1 MYRRFIKTLSLVL
14 SCVMVICNIQVT
26 HIHAEEQY
34 QHSETETSGSV
45 TMKVE
50 WNDPVLGQ
58 PTTFH
63 VSATGGS
70 GAYKFRMDAPSYTNP
85 NEMAYESV
93 ADPSRGEW
101 MNYTNECNS
110 TDYSFTMTASGTYN
124 LRFYLM
130 DKAAGVY
137 YLRVSTYIQVFDS
150 NHPSVRS
157 IVQSAVAQCNN
168 ETDGSDY
175 QKALWLH
182 DWLLNQLKYDNTLK
196 WSSAESALTRG
207 LGTCQ
212 AYESAYSMLL
222 STAGIENAE
231 TRDTGDAHTWNA
243 IKLDGEWYQ
252 VDCTWDDSSDH
263 WYDFDQRRLYFGL
276 TDELM
281 AVAHPKFS
289 EVYSKSDY
297 RTPSTSL
304 KNNYFVK
311 SGEAKQ
317 WAESYRDRIQNSLNS
332 KQTQFS
338 IQADNSTYPPSIYKI
353 QNGIIAYVMNQN
365 EWFLNGKK
373 VTLVVTVNDNKF
385 DFTVTYPIECTKHDW
400 DQGKVTTEPTCTK
413 EGIKTYTCKNCATT
427 KIETIKSLG
436 HDYSNEWTVD
446 KEATCTQEGSKS
458 HHCTRCDDKKDVTTI
473 PKTDHHFDNGVITK
487 QATTTETG
495 LKTYTCQ
502 DCKTTKSEIIPVIK
516 NNDTVD
522 SEAPVIDV
530 GSIKFSKDSATVG
543 DTVKISVKITDNVVI
558 NESAIIL
565 ENYETGKKIH
575 LQKGIYNENT
585 KKYECSLDINDDIPN
600 GHWYISSIQARDK
613 ADNLGIETFQQNEYS
628 FIVQGTKAD
637 SEAPV
642 IDVNSIKFSKDSATV
657 GDNVNIS
664 AKITDNVGIN
674 ESAIILENYETG
686 KKIHLQKGI
695 YNENTKKYEC
705 SLDINDDIPNGHWYI
720 SSIQA
725 RDKADNL
732 GIETFQQN
740 EYSFIVQG
748 TKADSEAPVI
758 DVNSIKFSKDS
769 ATVGDNVNIS
779 AKITDN
785 VGINES
791 AIILENYETGKKIH
805 LQKGIYNEN
814 TKKYECSLDINDDI
828 PNGHWYIS
836 SIQVRDEVDNLGI
849 ETFQQNE
856 YSFIVMRNNVDV
868 HKWNDG
874 IILQQATCTK
884 QGLKEYTCLTCNT
897 IKTETIKAL
906 GHDYSNNWTID
917 KIATCTQ
924 EGSKSHHCTRCDA
937 KKDVTTIPKTDYNW
951 DSGVETT
958 KATCTKDGVKT
969 YTCKN
974 CATTKTETIKAL
986 GHDYSN
992 DWTID
997 KVATCQEEGS
1007 KSHHCT
1013 RCDDKKDVT
1022 VIPKLN
1028 HNWDLGVETAKATC
1042 IKDGVKTYTC
1052 KNCATTKTETIKALG
1067 HDYSNNWTIDKIATC
1082 TQEGS
1087 KSHHC
1092 TRCDAKKDVTT
1103 IPKTDYNWDSGVET
1117 TKATCTK
1124 DGVKTYTC
1132 KNCATTKTEII
1143 NALGH
1148 DYSSAWTIDKE
1159 ATCKEEGSKSHH
1171 CTRCDDKKDITTIF
1185 KTDHHFDSGVVTKE
1199 ATCTQSGVKTY
1210 TCKDCKTTKTE
1221 TIKALGHNYSSD
1233 WIIDKTATCTQEGS
1247 KSHHCTRCNDK
1258 KDVTVIPKL
1267 NHNWDS
1273 GVETTKATCIKKGV
1287 KTYTCKDCKTIK
1299 TETIKA
1305 LGHDYSNDWTI
1316 DKTATCT
1323 QEGSKSHHCTRC
1335 DDKKDVTVIPKTNHH
1350 FDSGVETT
1358 KATCIKNGVK
1368 TYTCK
1373 NCKTTKTE
1381 TIKALG
1387 HNYSSDWTIDKAATC
1402 TQEGSKSHHCK
1413 RCGDKKDVT
1422 VVPKTDHNW
1431 SSWKTV
1437 VKPTTTS
1444 EGKEER
1450 ICKTCNTKQQRSIAK
1465 LTETVVE
1472 TQKMYRLYNPNSG
1485 EHFYT
1490 ANAGE
1495 KNHLAN
1501 IGWIYE
1507 GIGWI
1512 APKTSDYPVYRLYNG
1527 NGGEHHYTMN
1537 KAEKN
1542 MLVRAGW
1549 KYEGIGWYSADP
1561 KDSNSIPLLREYNP
1575 NAFAN
1580 NHNYT
1585 TSKPEHNWLISL
1597 GWKDEGKAWYTL
1609 NK

>member
-34 QHSETETSGSV
+34 QHSEAETSGSV

-101 MNYTNECNS
+101 MNYTDECNS

-124 LRFYLM
+124 FRFYLM

-137 YLRVSTYIQVFDS
+137 YLRVSTYIQVSDS

-168 ETDGSDY
+168 ETDGSNY

-664 AKITDNVGIN
+664 V
-674 ESAIILENYETG
+674 
-686 KKIHLQKGI
+686 
-695 YNENTKKYEC
+695 
-705 SLDINDDIPNGHWYI
+705 
-720 SSIQA
+720 
-725 RDKADNL
+725 
-732 GIETFQQN
+732 
-740 EYSFIVQG
+740 
-748 TKADSEAPVI
+748 
-758 DVNSIKFSKDS
+758 
-769 ATVGDNVNIS
+769 
-779 AKITDN
+779 KITDN

-917 KIATCTQ
+917 EAATCTE

-937 KKDVTTIPKTDYNW
+937 KKDVTTIPKTNHHFDSGVETTQATCTKDGVKTYTCKDCKTTKTETIKALGHDYSNNWTIDKTATCTQEGSKSHHCTRCDDKKDITVVAKLNHNW

-958 KATCTKDGVKT
+958 KATCTQSGVKTYTCKNCATAKTETIKALGHDYSNNWTIDKAATCTKDGVKT

-986 GHDYSN
+986 GHDYSSE
-992 DWTID
+992 WTVD
-997 KVATCQEEGS
+997 KA
-1007 KSHHCT
+1007 
-1013 RCDDKKDVT
+1013 
-1022 VIPKLN
+1022 
-1028 HNWDLGVETAKATC
+1028 
-1042 IKDGVKTYTC
+1042 
-1052 KNCATTKTETIKALG
+1052 
-1067 HDYSNNWTIDKIATC
+1067 
-1082 TQEGS
+1082 
-1087 KSHHC
+1087 
-1092 TRCDAKKDVTT
+1092 
-1103 IPKTDYNWDSGVET
+1103 
-1117 TKATCTK
+1117 
-1124 DGVKTYTC
+1124 
-1132 KNCATTKTEII
+1132 
-1143 NALGH
+1143 
-1148 DYSSAWTIDKE
+1148 
-1159 ATCKEEGSKSHH
+1159 
-1171 CTRCDDKKDITTIF
+1171 
-1185 KTDHHFDSGVVTKE
+1185 
-1199 ATCTQSGVKTY
+1199 
-1210 TCKDCKTTKTE
+1210 
-1221 TIKALGHNYSSD
+1221 
-1233 WIIDKTATCTQEGS
+1233 
-1247 KSHHCTRCNDK
+1247 
-1258 KDVTVIPKL
+1258 
-1267 NHNWDS
+1267 
-1273 GVETTKATCIKKGV
+1273 
-1287 KTYTCKDCKTIK
+1287 
-1299 TETIKA
+1299 
-1305 LGHDYSNDWTI
+1305 
-1316 DKTATCT
+1316 ATCT

-1335 DDKKDVTVIPKTNHH
+1335 DDKKDVTTIPKTDHH
-1350 FDSGVETT
+1350 FDSGVEIT
-1358 KATCIKNGVK
+1358 KATCTKDGIK

-1373 NCKTTKTE
+1373 DCKKTKTE

-1387 HNYSSDWTIDKAATC
+1387 HDYSNNWTIDKAATC
-1402 TQEGSKSHHCK
+1402 TQEGSKSHHCI
-1413 RCGDKKDVT
+1413 RCSSKKDVT

-1450 ICKTCNTKQQRSIAK
+1450 TCKTCNTKQQRSIAK
-1465 LTETVVE
+1465 LTETVIE

-1537 KAEKN
+1537 KAEKD

-1597 GWKDEGKAWYTL
+1597 GWKDEGKAWYAL

>member
-34 QHSETETSGSV
+34 QHSETATSGSV

-50 WNDPVLGQ
+50 WNDSVLGQ

-124 LRFYLM
+124 FPFYLM

-137 YLRVSTYIQVFDS
+137 YLRVSTYIQVSDS

-182 DWLLNQLKYDNTLK
+182 DWLLTQLEYDNTLK

-222 STAGIENAE
+222 STAGIENTE

-252 VDCTWDDSSDH
+252 VDCTWDDSNDH

-297 RTPSTSL
+297 KTPSTSL

-311 SGEAKQ
+311 SGEAQQ
-317 WAESYRDRIQNSLNS
+317 WVESYRDRIQDSLNS

-338 IQADNSTYPPSIYKI
+338 IQADNSNYPPSIYKI
-353 QNGIIAYVMNQN
+353 QNGIIAYMMNQN

-373 VTLVVTVNDNKF
+373 VNLIATVNDNKF
-385 DFTVTYPIECTKHDW
+385 DFNITYPIECTKHDW
-400 DQGKVTTEPTCTK
+400 DEGKVTTEPTCTK
-413 EGIKTYTCKNCATT
+413 DGIKTYTCKDCKKT
-427 KIETIKSLG
+427 KTEKIKSLG
-436 HDYSNEWTVD
+436 HNYSTEWTID
-446 KEATCTQEGSKS
+446 KEATCQEEGSKS
-458 HHCTRCDDKKDVTTI
+458 HHCTRCNDKKDVTVI
-473 PKTDHHFDNGVITK
+473 PKLNH
-487 QATTTETG
+487 
-495 LKTYTCQ
+495 
-502 DCKTTKSEIIPVIK
+502 
-516 NNDTVD
+516 
-522 SEAPVIDV
+522 
-530 GSIKFSKDSATVG
+530 
-543 DTVKISVKITDNVVI
+543 
-558 NESAIIL
+558 
-565 ENYETGKKIH
+565 
-575 LQKGIYNENT
+575 
-585 KKYECSLDINDDIPN
+585 
-600 GHWYISSIQARDK
+600 
-613 ADNLGIETFQQNEYS
+613 
-628 FIVQGTKAD
+628 
-637 SEAPV
+637 
-642 IDVNSIKFSKDSATV
+642 
-657 GDNVNIS
+657 
-664 AKITDNVGIN
+664 
-674 ESAIILENYETG
+674 
-686 KKIHLQKGI
+686 
-695 YNENTKKYEC
+695 
-705 SLDINDDIPNGHWYI
+705 
-720 SSIQA
+720 
-725 RDKADNL
+725 
-732 GIETFQQN
+732 
-740 EYSFIVQG
+740 
-748 TKADSEAPVI
+748 
-758 DVNSIKFSKDS
+758 
-769 ATVGDNVNIS
+769 
-779 AKITDN
+779 
-785 VGINES
+785 
-791 AIILENYETGKKIH
+791 
-805 LQKGIYNEN
+805 
-814 TKKYECSLDINDDI
+814 
-828 PNGHWYIS
+828 
-836 SIQVRDEVDNLGI
+836 
-849 ETFQQNE
+849 
-856 YSFIVMRNNVDV
+856 
-868 HKWNDG
+868 
-874 IILQQATCTK
+874 
-884 QGLKEYTCLTCNT
+884 
-897 IKTETIKAL
+897 
-906 GHDYSNNWTID
+906 
-917 KIATCTQ
+917 
-924 EGSKSHHCTRCDA
+924 
-937 KKDVTTIPKTDYNW
+937 NW

-986 GHDYSN
+986 GHNYSN
-992 DWTID
+992 
-997 KVATCQEEGS
+997 
-1007 KSHHCT
+1007 
-1013 RCDDKKDVT
+1013 
-1022 VIPKLN
+1022 
-1028 HNWDLGVETAKATC
+1028 
-1042 IKDGVKTYTC
+1042 
-1052 KNCATTKTETIKALG
+1052 
-1067 HDYSNNWTIDKIATC
+1067 
-1082 TQEGS
+1082 
-1087 KSHHC
+1087 
-1092 TRCDAKKDVTT
+1092 
-1103 IPKTDYNWDSGVET
+1103 
-1117 TKATCTK
+1117 
-1124 DGVKTYTC
+1124 
-1132 KNCATTKTEII
+1132 
-1143 NALGH
+1143 
-1148 DYSSAWTIDKE
+1148 
-1159 ATCKEEGSKSHH
+1159 
-1171 CTRCDDKKDITTIF
+1171 
-1185 KTDHHFDSGVVTKE
+1185 
-1199 ATCTQSGVKTY
+1199 
-1210 TCKDCKTTKTE
+1210 
-1221 TIKALGHNYSSD
+1221 
-1233 WIIDKTATCTQEGS
+1233 
-1247 KSHHCTRCNDK
+1247 
-1258 KDVTVIPKL
+1258 
-1267 NHNWDS
+1267 
-1273 GVETTKATCIKKGV
+1273 
-1287 KTYTCKDCKTIK
+1287 
-1299 TETIKA
+1299 
-1305 LGHDYSNDWTI
+1305 
-1316 DKTATCT
+1316 
-1323 QEGSKSHHCTRC
+1323 
-1335 DDKKDVTVIPKTNHH
+1335 
-1350 FDSGVETT
+1350 
-1358 KATCIKNGVK
+1358 
-1368 TYTCK
+1368 
-1373 NCKTTKTE
+1373 
-1381 TIKALG
+1381 
-1387 HNYSSDWTIDKAATC
+1387 DWTIDKAATC
-1402 TQEGSKSHHCK
+1402 TQEGSKSHHCS
-1413 RCGDKKDVT
+1413 RCGAKKDVT

-1450 ICKTCNTKQQRSIAK
+1450 TCKTCNTKQQRSIAK
-1465 LTETVVE
+1465 LTETVIE

-1537 KAEKN
+1537 KAEKD

-1597 GWKDEGKAWYTL
+1597 GWKDEGKAWYAL

>member
-26 HIHAEEQY
+26 HVHAEEQY
-34 QHSETETSGSV
+34 QYSETATSGSV

-50 WNDPVLGQ
+50 WNDPVLGK

-70 GAYKFRMDAPSYTNP
+70 GSYLFRMDAPSYTNP

-101 MNYTNECNS
+101 MNYTDECDS

-124 LRFYLM
+124 FRFYLM

-137 YLRVSTYIQVFDS
+137 YLRVSTYIQASDS

-182 DWLLNQLKYDNTLK
+182 DWLLNQMEYDLSLK

-231 TRDTGDAHTWNA
+231 IRDTYDGHTWNA
-243 IKLDGEWYQ
+243 MKLDGEWYQ
-252 VDCTWDDSSDH
+252 VDCTWDDSSDN
-263 WYDFDQRRLYFGL
+263 WYNFDQRHLYFGL

-281 AVAHPKFS
+281 AVAHPG
-289 EVYSKSDY
+289 YSNIYTVSGY
-297 RTPSTSL
+297 GTRSTTL

-311 SGEAKQ
+311 SGEAQQ
-317 WAESYRDRIQNSLNS
+317 WVESYRDRIQNSLNS
-332 KQTQFS
+332 KQTHFS
-338 IQADNSTYPPSIYKI
+338 IQADNSIHPASIYKI
-353 QNGIIAYVMNQN
+353 QNGIITYVMNQN
-365 EWFLNGKK
+365 EWFVDGKK
-373 VTLVVTVNDNKF
+373 VNLVATVNDKQF
-385 DFTVTYPIECTKHDW
+385 DFNVTYPIECIKHDW
-400 DQGKVTTEPTCTK
+400 DEGKVTTEPTCTK
-413 EGIKTYTCKNCATT
+413 EGIKMFTCKNCATT
-427 KIETIKSLG
+427 KTETIKALG
-436 HDYSNEWTVD
+436 HDYSNEWTID
-446 KEATCTQEGSKS
+446 KEATCQEEGRKS

-502 DCKTTKSEIIPVIK
+502 DCKITKSEIIPVIK

-543 DTVKISVKITDNVVI
+543 DTVKISVKITDNVGI
-558 NESAIIL
+558 NESVIIL

-585 KKYECSLDINDDIPN
+585 KKYEYSLDINDDIPN

-664 AKITDNVGIN
+664 VKITDNVGIN

-695 YNENTKKYEC
+695 YNENTKKYE
-705 SLDINDDIPNGHWYI
+705 Y
-720 SSIQA
+720 
-725 RDKADNL
+725 
-732 GIETFQQN
+732 
-740 EYSFIVQG
+740 
-748 TKADSEAPVI
+748 
-758 DVNSIKFSKDS
+758 
-769 ATVGDNVNIS
+769 
-779 AKITDN
+779 
-785 VGINES
+785 
-791 AIILENYETGKKIH
+791 
-805 LQKGIYNEN
+805 
-814 TKKYECSLDINDDI
+814 SLDINDDI

-874 IILQQATCTK
+874 ITLQQATCTK

-906 GHDYSNNWTID
+906 GHDYSSDWTID

-924 EGSKSHHCTRCDA
+924 EGSKSHHCTRCNDKKDITVVAKLNHNWGSGVETTKATCLKDGVKTYTCKNCATTKTEIIKALGHDYSNDWTIDKAATCTEEGSKSHHCTRCDA
-937 KKDVTTIPKTDYNW
+937 KKDVTTIPKTNHHFDN
-951 DSGVETT
+951 GIETT
-958 KATCTKDGVKT
+958 
-969 YTCKN
+969 
-974 CATTKTETIKAL
+974 
-986 GHDYSN
+986 
-992 DWTID
+992 
-997 KVATCQEEGS
+997 
-1007 KSHHCT
+1007 
-1013 RCDDKKDVT
+1013 
-1022 VIPKLN
+1022 
-1028 HNWDLGVETAKATC
+1028 KATC

-1067 HDYSNNWTIDKIATC
+1067 HDYSSDWTIDKAATC

-1087 KSHHC
+1087 KSYHC
-1092 TRCDAKKDVTT
+1092 TRCDDKKDVTV
-1103 IPKTDYNWDSGVET
+1103 IPKTNHHFDNGIET

-1132 KNCATTKTEII
+1132 KDCKTTKTEPIK
-1143 NALGH
+1143 ALGH
-1148 DYSSAWTIDKE
+1148 DYSNDWTIDKA
-1159 ATCKEEGSKSHH
+1159 ATCTQKGSESHH
-1171 CTRCDDKKDITTIF
+1171 CTRCDDKKDVTVIS
-1185 KTDHHFDSGVVTKE
+1185 KTNHHFDSGVETTK

-1210 TCKDCKTTKTE
+1210 TCKDCKSTKTE
-1221 TIKALGHNYSSD
+1221 TINALGHKYSS
-1233 WIIDKTATCTQEGS
+1233 
-1247 KSHHCTRCNDK
+1247 
-1258 KDVTVIPKL
+1258 
-1267 NHNWDS
+1267 
-1273 GVETTKATCIKKGV
+1273 
-1287 KTYTCKDCKTIK
+1287 
-1299 TETIKA
+1299 
-1305 LGHDYSNDWTI
+1305 DWTI
-1316 DKTATCT
+1316 DKVATCT

-1335 DDKKDVTVIPKTNHH
+1335 DDKKDVTVIPKTDHNWN
-1350 FDSGVETT
+1350 SGVVT
-1358 KATCIKNGVK
+1358 KEATCTQTGVK

-1373 NCKTTKTE
+1373 DCKITKTE

-1402 TQEGSKSHHCK
+1402 TQEGSKSHHCM
-1413 RCGDKKDVT
+1413 RCSSKKDVT
-1422 VVPKTDHNW
+1422 VIPKTSHNW
-1431 SSWKTV
+1431 SNWSIV
-1437 VKPTTTS
+1437 EQATTKN
-1444 EGKEER
+1444 EGKER
-1450 ICKTCNTKQQRSIAK
+1450 RTCRTCNAKEERSIAK
-1465 LTETVVE
+1465 LKVE
-1472 TQKMYRLYNPNSG
+1472 TQSMYRLYNPNSG

-1597 GWKDEGKAWYTL
+1597 GWKDEGKAWYAL
-1609 NK
+1609 N

>member
-26 HIHAEEQY
+26 NVHAEEQY
-34 QHSETETSGSV
+34 QHSETATSGSV

-101 MNYTNECNS
+101 LQYTNECSS
-110 TDYSFTMTASGTYN
+110 TDYSFTMMASGTYN
-124 LRFYLM
+124 FHFYIM
-130 DKAAGVY
+130 DQSAGVY
-137 YLRVSTYIQVFDS
+137 YLRTTTYIQVSDS
-150 NHPSVRS
+150 NYPSVRS

-182 DWLLNQLKYDNTLK
+182 DWLLNQMEYDRSLK

-212 AYESAYSMLL
+212 AYESAYAMLL

-231 TRDTGDAHTWNA
+231 TRDTYDGHTWNA
-243 IKLDGEWYQ
+243 MKLDGEWYQ
-252 VDCTWDDSSDH
+252 VDCTWDDSSDN
-263 WYDFDQRRLYFGL
+263 WYNFDQRRLYFGL

-281 AVAHPKFS
+281 AVAHPGHTNIYTVS
-289 EVYSKSDY
+289 GYGT
-297 RTPSTSL
+297 RSTTL

-311 SGEAKQ
+311 SGEAQQ
-317 WAESYRDRIQNSLNS
+317 WVESYRDRIQNSLNS

-338 IQADNSTYPPSIYKI
+338 IQADNSNYPPSIYKI
-353 QNGIIAYVMNQN
+353 QNGIIAYMMNQN

-373 VTLVVTVNDNKF
+373 VNLIATVNDNKF
-385 DFTVTYPIECTKHDW
+385 DFNITYPIECTKHDW
-400 DQGKVTTEPTCTK
+400 DEGKVTTEPTCTK
-413 EGIKTYTCKNCATT
+413 DGIKTYTCKNCTTT
-427 KIETIKSLG
+427 KTETIQALG
-436 HDYSNEWTVD
+436 HDYSSEWTID
-446 KEATCTQEGSKS
+446 KEATCKEEGSKS

-502 DCKTTKSEIIPVIK
+502 DCITTKSEIIPVIK

-530 GSIKFSKDSATVG
+530 GSIKVSKDSATVG
-543 DTVKISVKITDNVVI
+543 DTVKISVKITDNVGI
-558 NESAIIL
+558 NKSVIIL

-585 KKYECSLDINDDIPN
+585 KKYEYLLDINDDIPN

-664 AKITDNVGIN
+664 VKITDNVEIN
-674 ESAIILENYETG
+674 ESVIILENYETG
-686 KKIHLQKGI
+686 KKIHLRNAI
-695 YNENTKKYEC
+695 YNETTKKYEYT
-705 SLDINDDIPNGHWYI
+705 LEITDEIPNGHWYI
-720 SSIQA
+720 EGIQA
-725 RDKADNL
+725 RDKADNFA
-732 GIETFQQN
+732 IEVFDKN

-758 DVNSIKFSKDS
+758 DVGSIGFSKDS
-769 ATVGDNVNIS
+769 ATVGDTVKIS
-779 AKITDN
+779 VKITDN

-791 AIILENYETGKKIH
+791 VIILENYETGKSIH
-805 LQKGIYNEN
+805 LRNAIYNET
-814 TKKYECSLDINDDI
+814 TKKYEYMLEITDEI
-828 PNGHWYIS
+828 PNGHWYIEG
-836 SIQVRDEVDNLGI
+836 IQTRDKADNFAI
-849 ETFQQNE
+849 KVFDKNE

-868 HKWNDG
+868 HKWNNG
-874 IILQQATCTK
+874 IILQLATCTK
-884 QGLKEYTCLTCNT
+884 QGLKEYTCLTCNK

-917 KIATCTQ
+917 KTVTCTQ
-924 EGSKSHHCTRCDA
+924 EGSKSHHCTRCND
-937 KKDVTTIPKTDYNW
+937 KKDVTTIPKTDHHF

-969 YTCKN
+969 YTCKDCKTTKTEIIKALGHDYSN
-974 CATTKTETIKAL
+974 DWIVDKEATCQEEGSKSHHCTRCNDKKDVTTIPKTDHNWDSEVETTKATCTNDGVKTYTCKDCKTTKTETIKASGHDYSNEWTVDKNATCTQEGSKSHHCTRCNDKKDVTTIPKTNHHFDNGIETTKATCTKDGVKSYTCKDCKTTKTETIKAL
-986 GHDYSN
+986 GHDYSS

-997 KVATCQEEGS
+997 KIATCTQEGS

-1028 HNWDLGVETAKATC
+1028 HNWVSGVETTKATC

-1052 KNCATTKTETIKALG
+1052 KDCKTTKTETIKALG
-1067 HDYSNNWTIDKIATC
+1067 HDYSNEWTIDKAATC

-1092 TRCDAKKDVTT
+1092 TKCDDKKDVTVV
-1103 IPKTDYNWDSGVET
+1103 PKLNHNWGSGVET
-1117 TKATCTK
+1117 TK
-1124 DGVKTYTC
+1124 
-1132 KNCATTKTEII
+1132 
-1143 NALGH
+1143 
-1148 DYSSAWTIDKE
+1148 
-1159 ATCKEEGSKSHH
+1159 
-1171 CTRCDDKKDITTIF
+1171 
-1185 KTDHHFDSGVVTKE
+1185 

-1221 TIKALGHNYSSD
+1221 TIKALGHD
-1233 WIIDKTATCTQEGS
+1233 
-1247 KSHHCTRCNDK
+1247 
-1258 KDVTVIPKL
+1258 
-1267 NHNWDS
+1267 
-1273 GVETTKATCIKKGV
+1273 
-1287 KTYTCKDCKTIK
+1287 
-1299 TETIKA
+1299 
-1305 LGHDYSNDWTI
+1305 
-1316 DKTATCT
+1316 
-1323 QEGSKSHHCTRC
+1323 
-1335 DDKKDVTVIPKTNHH
+1335 
-1350 FDSGVETT
+1350 
-1358 KATCIKNGVK
+1358 
-1368 TYTCK
+1368 
-1373 NCKTTKTE
+1373 
-1381 TIKALG
+1381 
-1387 HNYSSDWTIDKAATC
+1387 YSSDWTIDKAATC
-1402 TQEGSKSHHCK
+1402 TQEGSKSHHCT
-1413 RCGDKKDVT
+1413 RCSTKKDVT
-1422 VVPKTDHNW
+1422 IIPKTAHNW
-1431 SSWKTV
+1431 SNWSV
-1437 VKPTTTS
+1437 VEKATTKK
-1444 EGKEER
+1444 EGMERRICRTCNAKEE
-1450 ICKTCNTKQQRSIAK
+1450 RSIAK
-1465 LTETVVE
+1465 LKVE
-1472 TQKMYRLYNPNSG
+1472 TQSMYRLYNQNSG

-1507 GIGWI
+1507 GIGWN
-1512 APKTSDYPVYRLYNG
+1512 APKTSDYPVYRLYNA

-1542 MLVRAGW
+1542 YLVSVGW
-1549 KYEGIGWYSADP
+1549 NDEGIGWYSADP
-1561 KDSNSIPLLREYNP
+1561 KDSSSIPLLREYNP

-1597 GWKDEGKAWYTL
+1597 GWLDEGMAWYAL
-1609 NK
+1609 S

>member
-34 QHSETETSGSV
+34 QHSETATSGSV

-101 MNYTNECNS
+101 MNYTDECNS

-124 LRFYLM
+124 FRFYLM

-137 YLRVSTYIQVFDS
+137 YLRVSTYIQVSDS

-263 WYDFDQRRLYFGL
+263 WYDFDQSRLYFGL

-585 KKYECSLDINDDIPN
+585 KKYEYSLDINDDIPN

-613 ADNLGIETFQQNEYS
+613 ADNLGIETFQ
-628 FIVQGTKAD
+628 
-637 SEAPV
+637 
-642 IDVNSIKFSKDSATV
+642 
-657 GDNVNIS
+657 
-664 AKITDNVGIN
+664 
-674 ESAIILENYETG
+674 
-686 KKIHLQKGI
+686 
-695 YNENTKKYEC
+695 
-705 SLDINDDIPNGHWYI
+705 
-720 SSIQA
+720 
-725 RDKADNL
+725 
-732 GIETFQQN
+732 
-740 EYSFIVQG
+740 
-748 TKADSEAPVI
+748 
-758 DVNSIKFSKDS
+758 
-769 ATVGDNVNIS
+769 
-779 AKITDN
+779 
-785 VGINES
+785 
-791 AIILENYETGKKIH
+791 
-805 LQKGIYNEN
+805 
-814 TKKYECSLDINDDI
+814 
-828 PNGHWYIS
+828 
-836 SIQVRDEVDNLGI
+836 
-849 ETFQQNE
+849 
-856 YSFIVMRNNVDV
+856 
-868 HKWNDG
+868 
-874 IILQQATCTK
+874 
-884 QGLKEYTCLTCNT
+884 
-897 IKTETIKAL
+897 
-906 GHDYSNNWTID
+906 
-917 KIATCTQ
+917 
-924 EGSKSHHCTRCDA
+924 
-937 KKDVTTIPKTDYNW
+937 
-951 DSGVETT
+951 
-958 KATCTKDGVKT
+958 
-969 YTCKN
+969 
-974 CATTKTETIKAL
+974 
-986 GHDYSN
+986 
-992 DWTID
+992 
-997 KVATCQEEGS
+997 
-1007 KSHHCT
+1007 
-1013 RCDDKKDVT
+1013 
-1022 VIPKLN
+1022 
-1028 HNWDLGVETAKATC
+1028 
-1042 IKDGVKTYTC
+1042 
-1052 KNCATTKTETIKALG
+1052 
-1067 HDYSNNWTIDKIATC
+1067 
-1082 TQEGS
+1082 
-1087 KSHHC
+1087 
-1092 TRCDAKKDVTT
+1092 
-1103 IPKTDYNWDSGVET
+1103 
-1117 TKATCTK
+1117 
-1124 DGVKTYTC
+1124 
-1132 KNCATTKTEII
+1132 
-1143 NALGH
+1143 
-1148 DYSSAWTIDKE
+1148 
-1159 ATCKEEGSKSHH
+1159 
-1171 CTRCDDKKDITTIF
+1171 
-1185 KTDHHFDSGVVTKE
+1185 
-1199 ATCTQSGVKTY
+1199 
-1210 TCKDCKTTKTE
+1210 
-1221 TIKALGHNYSSD
+1221 
-1233 WIIDKTATCTQEGS
+1233 
-1247 KSHHCTRCNDK
+1247 
-1258 KDVTVIPKL
+1258 
-1267 NHNWDS
+1267 
-1273 GVETTKATCIKKGV
+1273 
-1287 KTYTCKDCKTIK
+1287 
-1299 TETIKA
+1299 
-1305 LGHDYSNDWTI
+1305 
-1316 DKTATCT
+1316 
-1323 QEGSKSHHCTRC
+1323 
-1335 DDKKDVTVIPKTNHH
+1335 
-1350 FDSGVETT
+1350 
-1358 KATCIKNGVK
+1358 
-1368 TYTCK
+1368 
-1373 NCKTTKTE
+1373 
-1381 TIKALG
+1381 
-1387 HNYSSDWTIDKAATC
+1387 
-1402 TQEGSKSHHCK
+1402 
-1413 RCGDKKDVT
+1413 
-1422 VVPKTDHNW
+1422 
-1431 SSWKTV
+1431 
-1437 VKPTTTS
+1437 
-1444 EGKEER
+1444 
-1450 ICKTCNTKQQRSIAK
+1450 
-1465 LTETVVE
+1465 
-1472 TQKMYRLYNPNSG
+1472 
-1485 EHFYT
+1485 
-1490 ANAGE
+1490 
-1495 KNHLAN
+1495 
-1501 IGWIYE
+1501 
-1507 GIGWI
+1507 
-1512 APKTSDYPVYRLYNG
+1512 
-1527 NGGEHHYTMN
+1527 
-1537 KAEKN
+1537 
-1542 MLVRAGW
+1542 
-1549 KYEGIGWYSADP
+1549 
-1561 KDSNSIPLLREYNP
+1561 
-1575 NAFAN
+1575 
-1580 NHNYT
+1580 
-1585 TSKPEHNWLISL
+1585 
-1597 GWKDEGKAWYTL
+1597 
-1609 NK
+1609 

>member
-26 HIHAEEQY
+26 NVHAEEQY
-34 QHSETETSGSV
+34 QHSETATSGSV

-101 MNYTNECNS
+101 LQYTNECSS
-110 TDYSFTMTASGTYN
+110 TDYSFTMMASGTYN
-124 LRFYLM
+124 FHFYIM
-130 DKAAGVY
+130 DQSAGVY
-137 YLRVSTYIQVFDS
+137 YLRTTTYIQVSDS
-150 NHPSVRS
+150 NYPSVRS

-182 DWLLNQLKYDNTLK
+182 DWLLNQMEYDRSLK

-212 AYESAYSMLL
+212 AYESAYAMLL

-231 TRDTGDAHTWNA
+231 TRDTYDGHTWNA
-243 IKLDGEWYQ
+243 MKLDGEWYQ
-252 VDCTWDDSSDH
+252 VDCTWDDSSDN
-263 WYDFDQRRLYFGL
+263 WYNFDQRRLYFGL

-281 AVAHPKFS
+281 AVAHPGHTNIYTVS
-289 EVYSKSDY
+289 GYGT
-297 RTPSTSL
+297 RSTTL

-311 SGEAKQ
+311 SGEAQQ
-317 WAESYRDRIQNSLNS
+317 WVESYRDRIQNSLNS

-338 IQADNSTYPPSIYKI
+338 IQADNSNYPPSIYKI
-353 QNGIIAYVMNQN
+353 QNGIIAYMMNQN

-373 VTLVVTVNDNKF
+373 VNLIATVNDNKF
-385 DFTVTYPIECTKHDW
+385 DFNITYPIECTKHDW
-400 DQGKVTTEPTCTK
+400 DEGKVTTEPTCTK
-413 EGIKTYTCKNCATT
+413 DGIKTYTCKNCTTT
-427 KIETIKSLG
+427 KTETIQALG
-436 HDYSNEWTVD
+436 HDYSSEWTID
-446 KEATCTQEGSKS
+446 KEATCKEEGSKS

-502 DCKTTKSEIIPVIK
+502 DCITTKSEIIPVIK

-530 GSIKFSKDSATVG
+530 GSIKVSKDSATVG
-543 DTVKISVKITDNVVI
+543 DTVKISVKITDNVGI
-558 NESAIIL
+558 NKSVIIL

-585 KKYECSLDINDDIPN
+585 KKYEYLLDINDDIPN

-664 AKITDNVGIN
+664 VKITDNVEIN
-674 ESAIILENYETG
+674 ESVIILENYETG
-686 KKIHLQKGI
+686 KKIHLRNAI
-695 YNENTKKYEC
+695 YNETTKKYEYT
-705 SLDINDDIPNGHWYI
+705 LEITDEIPNGHWYI
-720 SSIQA
+720 EGIQA
-725 RDKADNL
+725 RDKADNFA
-732 GIETFQQN
+732 IEVFDKN

-758 DVNSIKFSKDS
+758 DVGSIGFSKDS
-769 ATVGDNVNIS
+769 ATVGDTVKIS
-779 AKITDN
+779 VKITDN

-791 AIILENYETGKKIH
+791 VIILENYETGKSIH
-805 LQKGIYNEN
+805 LRNAIYNET
-814 TKKYECSLDINDDI
+814 TKKYEYMLEITDEI
-828 PNGHWYIS
+828 PNGHWYIEG
-836 SIQVRDEVDNLGI
+836 IQTRDKADNFAI
-849 ETFQQNE
+849 KVFDKNE

-868 HKWNDG
+868 HKWNNG
-874 IILQQATCTK
+874 IILQLATCTK
-884 QGLKEYTCLTCNT
+884 QGLKEYTCLTCNK

-917 KIATCTQ
+917 KTVTCTQ
-924 EGSKSHHCTRCDA
+924 EGSKSHHCTRCND
-937 KKDVTTIPKTDYNW
+937 KKDVTTIPKTDHHF

-969 YTCKN
+969 YTCKDCKTTKTEIIKALGHDYSN
-974 CATTKTETIKAL
+974 DWIVDKEATCQEEGSKSHHCTRCNDKKDVTTIPKTDHNWDSEVETTKATCTNDGVKTYTCKDCKTTKTETIKASGHDYSNEWTVDKNATCTQEGSKSHHCTRCNDKKDVTTIPKTNHHFDNGIETTKATCTKDGVKSYTCKDCKTTKTETIKAL

-992 DWTID
+992 EWTID
-997 KVATCQEEGS
+997 KIATCTQEGS

-1028 HNWDLGVETAKATC
+1028 HNWVSGVETTKATC

-1052 KNCATTKTETIKALG
+1052 KDCKTTKTETIKALG
-1067 HDYSNNWTIDKIATC
+1067 HDYSNEWTIDKAATC

-1092 TRCDAKKDVTT
+1092 TKCDDKKDVTVV
-1103 IPKTDYNWDSGVET
+1103 PKLNHNWGSGVET
-1117 TKATCTK
+1117 TK
-1124 DGVKTYTC
+1124 
-1132 KNCATTKTEII
+1132 
-1143 NALGH
+1143 
-1148 DYSSAWTIDKE
+1148 
-1159 ATCKEEGSKSHH
+1159 
-1171 CTRCDDKKDITTIF
+1171 
-1185 KTDHHFDSGVVTKE
+1185 

-1221 TIKALGHNYSSD
+1221 TIKALGHD
-1233 WIIDKTATCTQEGS
+1233 
-1247 KSHHCTRCNDK
+1247 
-1258 KDVTVIPKL
+1258 
-1267 NHNWDS
+1267 
-1273 GVETTKATCIKKGV
+1273 
-1287 KTYTCKDCKTIK
+1287 
-1299 TETIKA
+1299 
-1305 LGHDYSNDWTI
+1305 
-1316 DKTATCT
+1316 
-1323 QEGSKSHHCTRC
+1323 
-1335 DDKKDVTVIPKTNHH
+1335 
-1350 FDSGVETT
+1350 
-1358 KATCIKNGVK
+1358 
-1368 TYTCK
+1368 
-1373 NCKTTKTE
+1373 
-1381 TIKALG
+1381 
-1387 HNYSSDWTIDKAATC
+1387 YSSDWTIDKAATC
-1402 TQEGSKSHHCK
+1402 TQEGSKSHHCT
-1413 RCGDKKDVT
+1413 RCSTKKDVT
-1422 VVPKTDHNW
+1422 IIPKTAHNW
-1431 SSWKTV
+1431 SNWSV
-1437 VKPTTTS
+1437 VEKATTKK
-1444 EGKEER
+1444 EGMERRICRTCNAKEE
-1450 ICKTCNTKQQRSIAK
+1450 RSIAK
-1465 LTETVVE
+1465 LKVE
-1472 TQKMYRLYNPNSG
+1472 TQSMYRLYNQNSG

-1507 GIGWI
+1507 GIGWN
-1512 APKTSDYPVYRLYNG
+1512 APKTSDYPVYRLYNA

-1542 MLVRAGW
+1542 YLVSVGW
-1549 KYEGIGWYSADP
+1549 NDEGIGWYSADP
-1561 KDSNSIPLLREYNP
+1561 KDSSSIPLLREYNP

-1597 GWKDEGKAWYTL
+1597 GWLDEGMAWYAL
-1609 NK
+1609 S

>member
-34 QHSETETSGSV
+34 QHSETATSGSV

-50 WNDPVLGQ
+50 WNDSVLGQ

-93 ADPSRGEW
+93 ADPSRDEW

-124 LRFYLM
+124 FRFYLM

-137 YLRVSTYIQVFDS
+137 YLRVSTYIQVSDS

-168 ETDGSDY
+168 ETNGSDY

-182 DWLLNQLKYDNTLK
+182 DWLLTQLEYDNTLK

-222 STAGIENAE
+222 STAGIENTE

-252 VDCTWDDSSDH
+252 VDCTWDDSNDH

-297 RTPSTSL
+297 KTPSTSL

-311 SGEAKQ
+311 SGEAQQ
-317 WAESYRDRIQNSLNS
+317 WVESYRDRIQDSLNS

-338 IQADNSTYPPSIYKI
+338 IQADNSNYPPSIYKI
-353 QNGIIAYVMNQN
+353 QNGIIAYMMNQN

-373 VTLVVTVNDNKF
+373 VNLIATVNDNKF
-385 DFTVTYPIECTKHDW
+385 DFNITYPIECTKHDW
-400 DQGKVTTEPTCTK
+400 DEGKVTTEPTCTK
-413 EGIKTYTCKNCATT
+413 DGIKTYTCKDCKKT
-427 KIETIKSLG
+427 KTEKIKSLG
-436 HDYSNEWTVD
+436 HNYS
-446 KEATCTQEGSKS
+446 
-458 HHCTRCDDKKDVTTI
+458 
-473 PKTDHHFDNGVITK
+473 
-487 QATTTETG
+487 TE
-495 LKTYTCQ
+495 
-502 DCKTTKSEIIPVIK
+502 
-516 NNDTVD
+516 
-522 SEAPVIDV
+522 
-530 GSIKFSKDSATVG
+530 
-543 DTVKISVKITDNVVI
+543 
-558 NESAIIL
+558 
-565 ENYETGKKIH
+565 
-575 LQKGIYNENT
+575 
-585 KKYECSLDINDDIPN
+585 
-600 GHWYISSIQARDK
+600 
-613 ADNLGIETFQQNEYS
+613 
-628 FIVQGTKAD
+628 
-637 SEAPV
+637 
-642 IDVNSIKFSKDSATV
+642 
-657 GDNVNIS
+657 
-664 AKITDNVGIN
+664 
-674 ESAIILENYETG
+674 
-686 KKIHLQKGI
+686 
-695 YNENTKKYEC
+695 
-705 SLDINDDIPNGHWYI
+705 
-720 SSIQA
+720 
-725 RDKADNL
+725 
-732 GIETFQQN
+732 
-740 EYSFIVQG
+740 
-748 TKADSEAPVI
+748 
-758 DVNSIKFSKDS
+758 
-769 ATVGDNVNIS
+769 
-779 AKITDN
+779 
-785 VGINES
+785 
-791 AIILENYETGKKIH
+791 
-805 LQKGIYNEN
+805 
-814 TKKYECSLDINDDI
+814 
-828 PNGHWYIS
+828 
-836 SIQVRDEVDNLGI
+836 
-849 ETFQQNE
+849 
-856 YSFIVMRNNVDV
+856 
-868 HKWNDG
+868 
-874 IILQQATCTK
+874 
-884 QGLKEYTCLTCNT
+884 
-897 IKTETIKAL
+897 
-906 GHDYSNNWTID
+906 WTID
-917 KIATCTQ
+917 K
-924 EGSKSHHCTRCDA
+924 E
-937 KKDVTTIPKTDYNW
+937 
-951 DSGVETT
+951 
-958 KATCTKDGVKT
+958 
-969 YTCKN
+969 
-974 CATTKTETIKAL
+974 
-986 GHDYSN
+986 
-992 DWTID
+992 
-997 KVATCQEEGS
+997 ATCQEEGS

-1028 HNWDLGVETAKATC
+1028 HNWD
-1042 IKDGVKTYTC
+1042 
-1052 KNCATTKTETIKALG
+1052 
-1067 HDYSNNWTIDKIATC
+1067 
-1082 TQEGS
+1082 
-1087 KSHHC
+1087 
-1092 TRCDAKKDVTT
+1092 
-1103 IPKTDYNWDSGVET
+1103 SGVET
-1117 TKATCTK
+1117 TKATCIK
-1124 DGVKTYTC
+1124 D
-1132 KNCATTKTEII
+1132 
-1143 NALGH
+1143 
-1148 DYSSAWTIDKE
+1148 
-1159 ATCKEEGSKSHH
+1159 
-1171 CTRCDDKKDITTIF
+1171 
-1185 KTDHHFDSGVVTKE
+1185 
-1199 ATCTQSGVKTY
+1199 GVKTY

-1221 TIKALGHNYSSD
+1221 TIKALGHDYSNE
-1233 WIIDKTATCTQEGS
+1233 WTIDKAATCTQEGS

-1273 GVETTKATCIKKGV
+1273 GVETTKATC
-1287 KTYTCKDCKTIK
+1287 TKD
-1299 TETIKA
+1299 
-1305 LGHDYSNDWTI
+1305 
-1316 DKTATCT
+1316 
-1323 QEGSKSHHCTRC
+1323 
-1335 DDKKDVTVIPKTNHH
+1335 
-1350 FDSGVETT
+1350 
-1358 KATCIKNGVK
+1358 GVK

-1373 NCKTTKTE
+1373 NCATTKTE

-1387 HNYSSDWTIDKAATC
+1387 HNYSNDWTIDKAATC
-1402 TQEGSKSHHCK
+1402 TQEGSKSHHCS
-1413 RCGDKKDVT
+1413 RCGAKKDVT

-1450 ICKTCNTKQQRSIAK
+1450 TCKTCNTKQQRSIAK
-1465 LTETVVE
+1465 LTETVIE

-1537 KAEKN
+1537 KAEKD

-1597 GWKDEGKAWYTL
+1597 GWKDEGKAWYAL

>member
-34 QHSETETSGSV
+34 QHSDTATSGSV

-137 YLRVSTYIQVFDS
+137 YLRVSTYIPVFDS

-243 IKLDGEWYQ
+243 TKLDGEWYQ

-365 EWFLNGKK
+365 EWFVDGKK
-373 VTLVVTVNDNKF
+373 VSLVATVNDKQF
-385 DFTVTYPIECTKHDW
+385 DFNVTYPIDCTKHDW

-487 QATTTETG
+487 QAATTETG

-585 KKYECSLDINDDIPN
+585 KKYEYSLDINDDIPN

-613 ADNLGIETFQQNEYS
+613 A
-628 FIVQGTKAD
+628 
-637 SEAPV
+637 
-642 IDVNSIKFSKDSATV
+642 
-657 GDNVNIS
+657 
-664 AKITDNVGIN
+664 
-674 ESAIILENYETG
+674 
-686 KKIHLQKGI
+686 
-695 YNENTKKYEC
+695 
-705 SLDINDDIPNGHWYI
+705 
-720 SSIQA
+720 
-725 RDKADNL
+725 
-732 GIETFQQN
+732 
-740 EYSFIVQG
+740 
-748 TKADSEAPVI
+748 
-758 DVNSIKFSKDS
+758 
-769 ATVGDNVNIS
+769 
-779 AKITDN
+779 
-785 VGINES
+785 
-791 AIILENYETGKKIH
+791 
-805 LQKGIYNEN
+805 
-814 TKKYECSLDINDDI
+814 
-828 PNGHWYIS
+828 
-836 SIQVRDEVDNLGI
+836 DNLGI

-884 QGLKEYTCLTCNT
+884 QGLKEYTCLTCNK

-917 KIATCTQ
+917 KAATCTE
-924 EGSKSHHCTRCDA
+924 EGSKSYHCTRCRA
-937 KKDVTTIPKTDYNW
+937 KKDVTVIPKTDHNW

-958 KATCTKDGVKT
+958 K
-969 YTCKN
+969 
-974 CATTKTETIKAL
+974 
-986 GHDYSN
+986 
-992 DWTID
+992 
-997 KVATCQEEGS
+997 
-1007 KSHHCT
+1007 
-1013 RCDDKKDVT
+1013 
-1022 VIPKLN
+1022 
-1028 HNWDLGVETAKATC
+1028 
-1042 IKDGVKTYTC
+1042 
-1052 KNCATTKTETIKALG
+1052 
-1067 HDYSNNWTIDKIATC
+1067 
-1082 TQEGS
+1082 
-1087 KSHHC
+1087 
-1092 TRCDAKKDVTT
+1092 
-1103 IPKTDYNWDSGVET
+1103 
-1117 TKATCTK
+1117 
-1124 DGVKTYTC
+1124 
-1132 KNCATTKTEII
+1132 
-1143 NALGH
+1143 
-1148 DYSSAWTIDKE
+1148 
-1159 ATCKEEGSKSHH
+1159 
-1171 CTRCDDKKDITTIF
+1171 
-1185 KTDHHFDSGVVTKE
+1185 

-1221 TIKALGHNYSSD
+1221 
-1233 WIIDKTATCTQEGS
+1233 II
-1247 KSHHCTRCNDK
+1247 N
-1258 KDVTVIPKL
+1258 
-1267 NHNWDS
+1267 
-1273 GVETTKATCIKKGV
+1273 
-1287 KTYTCKDCKTIK
+1287 
-1299 TETIKA
+1299 
-1305 LGHDYSNDWTI
+1305 
-1316 DKTATCT
+1316 
-1323 QEGSKSHHCTRC
+1323 
-1335 DDKKDVTVIPKTNHH
+1335 
-1350 FDSGVETT
+1350 
-1358 KATCIKNGVK
+1358 
-1368 TYTCK
+1368 
-1373 NCKTTKTE
+1373 
-1381 TIKALG
+1381 ALG

-1402 TQEGSKSHHCK
+1402 TQEGSKSHHCL
-1413 RCGDKKDVT
+1413 RCGAKKDVT
-1422 VVPKTDHNW
+1422 VVSKVAHNW
-1431 SSWKTV
+1431 SSWSV
-1437 VKPTTTS
+1437 VEQATTKK
-1444 EGKEER
+1444 EGKER
-1450 ICKTCNTKQQRSIAK
+1450 RTCRTCNAKEERSIAK
-1465 LTETVVE
+1465 LKVE
-1472 TQKMYRLYNPNSG
+1472 TQSMYRLYNPNSG

-1507 GIGWI
+1507 GIGWN

-1537 KAEKN
+1537 KTEKD

-1597 GWKDEGKAWYTL
+1597 GWKDEGKAWYAL
-1609 NK
+1609 N

>member
-34 QHSETETSGSV
+34 QHSDTATSGSV

-137 YLRVSTYIQVFDS
+137 YLRVSTYIPVFDS

-243 IKLDGEWYQ
+243 TKLDGEWYQ

-365 EWFLNGKK
+365 EWFVDGKK
-373 VTLVVTVNDNKF
+373 VSLVATVNDKQF
-385 DFTVTYPIECTKHDW
+385 DFNVTYPIDCTKHDW

-458 HHCTRCDDKKDVTTI
+458 HHCTRCDDKIDVTTI

-585 KKYECSLDINDDIPN
+585 KKYEYSLDINDDIPN

-613 ADNLGIETFQQNEYS
+613 A
-628 FIVQGTKAD
+628 
-637 SEAPV
+637 
-642 IDVNSIKFSKDSATV
+642 
-657 GDNVNIS
+657 
-664 AKITDNVGIN
+664 
-674 ESAIILENYETG
+674 
-686 KKIHLQKGI
+686 
-695 YNENTKKYEC
+695 
-705 SLDINDDIPNGHWYI
+705 
-720 SSIQA
+720 
-725 RDKADNL
+725 
-732 GIETFQQN
+732 
-740 EYSFIVQG
+740 
-748 TKADSEAPVI
+748 
-758 DVNSIKFSKDS
+758 
-769 ATVGDNVNIS
+769 
-779 AKITDN
+779 
-785 VGINES
+785 
-791 AIILENYETGKKIH
+791 
-805 LQKGIYNEN
+805 
-814 TKKYECSLDINDDI
+814 
-828 PNGHWYIS
+828 
-836 SIQVRDEVDNLGI
+836 DNLGI

-884 QGLKEYTCLTCNT
+884 QGLKEYTCLTCNK

-917 KIATCTQ
+917 KAATCTE
-924 EGSKSHHCTRCDA
+924 EGSKSYHCTRCRA
-937 KKDVTTIPKTDYNW
+937 KKDVTVIPKTDHNW

-958 KATCTKDGVKT
+958 KATCT
-969 YTCKN
+969 
-974 CATTKTETIKAL
+974 
-986 GHDYSN
+986 
-992 DWTID
+992 
-997 KVATCQEEGS
+997 
-1007 KSHHCT
+1007 
-1013 RCDDKKDVT
+1013 
-1022 VIPKLN
+1022 
-1028 HNWDLGVETAKATC
+1028 
-1042 IKDGVKTYTC
+1042 
-1052 KNCATTKTETIKALG
+1052 
-1067 HDYSNNWTIDKIATC
+1067 
-1082 TQEGS
+1082 
-1087 KSHHC
+1087 
-1092 TRCDAKKDVTT
+1092 
-1103 IPKTDYNWDSGVET
+1103 
-1117 TKATCTK
+1117 
-1124 DGVKTYTC
+1124 
-1132 KNCATTKTEII
+1132 
-1143 NALGH
+1143 
-1148 DYSSAWTIDKE
+1148 
-1159 ATCKEEGSKSHH
+1159 
-1171 CTRCDDKKDITTIF
+1171 
-1185 KTDHHFDSGVVTKE
+1185 
-1199 ATCTQSGVKTY
+1199 QSGVTTY
-1210 TCKDCKTTKTE
+1210 TCKD
-1221 TIKALGHNYSSD
+1221 
-1233 WIIDKTATCTQEGS
+1233 
-1247 KSHHCTRCNDK
+1247 
-1258 KDVTVIPKL
+1258 
-1267 NHNWDS
+1267 
-1273 GVETTKATCIKKGV
+1273 
-1287 KTYTCKDCKTIK
+1287 
-1299 TETIKA
+1299 
-1305 LGHDYSNDWTI
+1305 
-1316 DKTATCT
+1316 
-1323 QEGSKSHHCTRC
+1323 
-1335 DDKKDVTVIPKTNHH
+1335 
-1350 FDSGVETT
+1350 
-1358 KATCIKNGVK
+1358 
-1368 TYTCK
+1368 
-1373 NCKTTKTE
+1373 CKTTKTE

-1402 TQEGSKSHHCK
+1402 TQEGAKSHHCTRCDDKKDITVIQKLNHNWDLGVETTKATCTKDGVKTYTCKDCKKTKTETSKASGHDYSNEWTIDKEATCQVEGSKSHHCT
-1413 RCGDKKDVT
+1413 RCDDKKDVT
-1422 VVPKTDHNW
+1422 VIPKTDHHFDSGVETTKATCTQSGVKTYTCKDCKTTKTEIINALGHNYSSDWTIDKAATCTQEGSKSHHCLRCGAKKDVTVVSKVAHNW
-1431 SSWKTV
+1431 SSWSV
-1437 VKPTTTS
+1437 VEQATTKK
-1444 EGKEER
+1444 EGKER
-1450 ICKTCNTKQQRSIAK
+1450 RTCRTCNAKEERSIAK
-1465 LTETVVE
+1465 LKVE
-1472 TQKMYRLYNPNSG
+1472 TQSMYRLYNPNSG

-1507 GIGWI
+1507 GIGWN

-1537 KAEKN
+1537 KTEKD

-1597 GWKDEGKAWYTL
+1597 GWKDEGKAWYAL
-1609 NK
+1609 N